1 MVICYI
7 VVALNIN
14 CNSVKDFKD
23 TKKLLKM
30 KIPRS
35 LDQVF
40 FSDNPSK
47 NILKPVDKND

>member
-1 MVICYI
+1 MVIRYI

-30 KIPRS
+30 KF
-35 LDQVF
+35 QGA
-40 FSDNPSK
+40 
-47 NILKPVDKND
+47 